1 MRLESKPIDG
11 GNQPMRTISGRVS
24 KRLRAR
30 PDAPSSHGPG
40 QRLAAHLTLIAF
52 VLGSGPG
59 TGWATETALGNVT
72 AIHGE
77 GEFTV
82 NTDAVTEF
90 SQQSPHA
97 ILDWQTDFQQPASH
111 SLEFRQDAGFVV
123 LNQSPGE
130 RASDFW
136 GRVVCDAT
144 CIFANRAGINFQ
156 DGSFVDVGQVIAA
169 AGDLSHS
176 DFLAGQ
182 YRFTGLDGR
191 VTNAGHMQGQGIAL
205 LGRSVANFGHVETP
219 NGSFVMAAG
228 NEIQLRDHNSPIVI
242 QSSLGTDLGAPDDL
256 GGGPAVEN
264 AGTIE
269 AGNGRVRLAAGD
281 MLSFAIR
288 NTGSIHGGSITL
300 EAGEGGGVEV
310 RGVLDT
316 ADRGVAGPEGE
327 TQGGDIDV
335 FGDFVSIQ
343 AGALLDASG
352 AGGGGRIRVGGE
364 FQGGDGA
371 PTARGTYVHATSE
384 LRADATERGN
394 GGEIIVWADE
404 IAQVYGTLSATGGPL
419 GGSGGFAE
427 TSGKQWLDITRA
439 PNLRALSGAPG
450 DLGGDWLIDPNNI
463 TIVAAGCDQNDPA
476 CLDAGLSQAQIENPL
491 FQLDGG
497 PVVRPTVNDSE
508 IQAGLISG
516 ALEQGVSVTILTD
529 TIATEQGNQNG
540 DITVLA
546 AITPDATNASPGS
559 RATLSLLAANHL
571 IVNEAIGV
579 VADPNA
585 DPTAASNL
593 VLSLALRAGD
603 LSQNQNPLPADEI
616 PNAYVGN
623 LEINADINS
632 GAGAVVLDGINV
644 IVEAG
649 TTITTDGG
657 TLAISSFAGNITLG
671 GAIDTTTATRD
682 DEGNEL
688 FGGAVA
694 VFGEAIRVP
703 NSGAAAGE
711 SLVIGGDIVVAG
723 SVNTDGGTIAL
734 FTTGGNVDVAG
745 SLDTSVVE
753 APDTPVAGGNIEM
766 RARRTEFPPLSS
778 QDAEALTAGGGIT
791 VAEGARLV
799 TGGGDV
805 SLGLDATSSTASA
818 YQIVVNGQIDSTGAA
833 DAVGG
838 AVTLVTAD
846 EGASVTIADL
856 TPTDLIHT
864 SIVTAGGRIQ
874 SVGSGSLRLEDATL
888 DARSL
893 PGLDPDFAVS
903 DIGFFHAGDVDIVE
917 STGTTLLAADQA
929 IQIAPGLQIGTGN
942 ITFSGAPEIIGEEVL
957 LSVGDGF
964 GGDSTETSI
973 ALGAADFHSHGG
985 LNAAPLRFS
994 LLQEADFTL
1003 NSTVLDRIAGGNLAQ
1018 LEQLTLAASDGS
1030 LIVDT
1035 GSDVPG
1041 VPGALSAPGPNLELR
1056 LSAGAA
1062 GPGAIVV
1069 VDGVVARA
1077 FSPDSLALL
1086 QLELEQ
1092 GFTVD
1097 ADLADSISGAA
1108 RDLIIRAGTPAVA
1121 EDPSLLIQGSL
1132 SASESIVL
1140 HAGTQGE
1147 GDLAF
1152 AQSDPLAD
1160 PAVNPITLTAP
1171 SLTLRAG
1178 DGDSAGSAAVRS
1190 ETLAPPSVEAPE
1202 GANVLFSSGNAS
1214 ALTAFTLRQDAAIDD
1229 TTVPD
1234 PDRFIGG
1241 VAGVNYTLR
1250 SDGTSGGITLGDD
1263 GAAGVLDTQLSL
1275 HALEGIDLSGI
1286 TEATE
1291 TLRVRSLD
1299 IGGLGAF
1306 TYTQALNE
1314 KVSFT
1319 DPASDPG
1326 SSRLVVRAGLV
1337 NPGTLSFEGDMTLKA
1352 DEIRLVAGDG
1362 VGGNAGDF
1370 ASSVDLSP
1378 SVGAAPIFQSLSPG
1392 TALEFVFRQDAG
1404 IENANLPL
1412 FTENFGGIVP
1422 GRLAIRSDDGGIA
1435 LSVDGTSALPLLQAS
1450 EQLVLSAPTIS
1461 LSRSDGQ
1468 DLVVDDVLQAGPGP
1482 LDLQFRTGG
1491 ANFSAVNSEGTT
1503 DEQTGEILTDAAVLP
1518 GSLLR
1523 LAAFDFD
1530 ETAAPGSGLVPA
1542 AFDFDVVPADAPGLI
1557 SIDQDGDLL
1566 ADPFTDPLAAPGP
1579 QNFIDPG
1586 TQLGLAGNAALN
1598 QVFFTSRH
1606 GSITLTPSSVSGSD
1620 LTLSLESSDF
1630 VDDPFRSIRFD
1641 GAAFDLDS
1649 LIAVNPFGWL
1659 VERATNPGGEVD
1671 LSLRTEGV
1679 LQLRAGLLG
1688 TGNLDFAGDV
1698 VLDAQTLVLSAG
1710 DDPLLPI
1717 YPDAP
1722 ASESLPVVNVR
1733 DANGDPA
1740 VTLQFHE
1747 LENVQTALQIR
1758 QHGSLVDS
1766 DASAVADAL
1775 AAAVAALDPEIP
1787 EELAAIE
1794 ALRAQDGWIEG
1805 ERSLIPL
1812 MSQLEVVD
1820 TAGDPTRLN
1829 QIQLESIAGDIRIH
1843 RMIDFS
1849 DPVNPLPALNA
1860 NNILLG
1866 AGLGPDATNTIRLEQ
1881 NDGHDLDLS
1890 PESNDFAF
1898 DSFVIFG
1905 PRIEFVTTSTSTPT
1919 LTLAGVIK
1927 AENPDLLLLGATTF
1941 DTEGNFLPASP
1952 AALLFEQT
1960 ASFNE
1965 SAGDCALGCLPN
1977 PVTQLGPSGA
1987 GGVDYTIRTVG
1998 ALNAM
2003 GDLVVPGGSIL
2014 IDGTLS
2020 NKLTFS
2026 ALTLDAFAS
2035 GTGTDVIIE
2044 ASPLEIDFDL
2054 ILESLTVGTDSTA
2067 PIGIFLSGS
2076 SATSENSELA
2086 ILTLNDQTFNGE
2098 VTLDGRAE
2106 LAGRVV
2112 HITGAVNAADAGQ
2125 SDELVVA
2132 VRSQA
2137 LLDGNVGENSE
2148 LELLR
2153 INFDPSAVAD
2163 AAQLPTLGLGGDA
2176 DGPTTVRARTIE
2188 ILNAGD
2194 LEQDIEIAHVPR
2206 AALASTIFKKTG
2218 DLEIIADNFS
2228 MGEGEKLSV
2237 GGNLS
2242 ITTRTPAGD
2251 GLAALGD
2258 LSALEIR
2265 VDADTI
2271 EIQRRAPG
2279 EYIDS
2284 SGIIRP
2290 DGGVDYVANF
2300 IDFQG
2305 TIELVGTGANPVFGI
2320 PDPQS
2325 IPAWMLPFSTFQ
2337 SQVNAELLTTA
2348 NLAIPPDYISLADLH
2363 PQGGSRD
2370 DPSTMFIE
2378 SEVVPL
2384 PVAWVAAPWLPIN
2397 HASVEELGIDVQ
2409 PMSVAEYMSQLRGA
2423 TLIDDVGQG
2432 LTPGDG
2438 RPLRVSDARIE
2449 GTEAA
2454 RAVALL
2460 NELLGPQ
2467 RGRALRVRIAL
2478 QNALDQYLR
2487 TSGARRV
2494 VGFELRRFVKNR
2506 PSSLFA
2512 AYKALEDLDLLF
2524 ALHRGLGLTP
2534 GEYRPIQASWL
2545 KAIRPE
2551 GITTRELA
2559 EAIQPSRYVRG
2570 SDVLDIFG
2578 E

>member
-1 MRLESKPIDG
+1 MRLESQPIDE
-11 GNQPMRTISGRVS
+11 GNQPMRTTSGRVS
-24 KRLRAR
+24 EGLRAR
-30 PDAPSSHGPG
+30 PDPPSSHGPG

-169 AGDLSHS
+169 AGDLAQS

-182 YRFTGLDGR
+182 YHFTGLDGR

-242 QSSLGTDLGAPDDL
+242 QSSLGAPDDL

-264 AGTIE
+264 TGTIE

-288 NTGSIHGGSITL
+288 NTGSIRGGSITL

-310 RGVLDT
+310 RGVLDA
-316 ADRGVAGPEGE
+316 ADRGAAGPDGE
-327 TQGGDIDV
+327 TRGGEIDV

-352 AGGGGRIRVGGE
+352 AGGGGRVRVGGE

-371 PTARGTYVHATSE
+371 PTARGTYVHTTSE

-404 IAQVYGTLSATGGPL
+404 IAQIYGTLSATGGPL
-419 GGSGGFAE
+419 GGSGGFVE

-463 TIVAAGCDQNDPA
+463 TIVAAGCDQSDPA
-476 CLDAGLSQAQIENPL
+476 CLDPGLSQAQIENPL

-497 PVVRPTVNDSE
+497 PVIRPTVDDSE

-516 ALEQGVSVTILTD
+516 ALEQGVNVTILTD
-529 TIATEQGNQNG
+529 TIAAQQGDQNG

-559 RATLSLLAANHL
+559 RATLSLLAANNL
-571 IVNEAIGV
+571 IVNAAIGV
-579 VADPNA
+579 FPDPNA

-593 VLSLALRAGD
+593 ALSLVLRAGD

-623 LEINADINS
+623 LEINADINT
-632 GAGAVVLDGINV
+632 GGGAVVLDGINV
-644 IVEAG
+644 IVGAD
-649 TTITTDGG
+649 ITTDGG

-703 NSGAAAGE
+703 NSGAQPGE
-711 SLVIGGDIVVAG
+711 SLVIGGNIVVAG
-723 SVNTDGGTIAL
+723 TVNTDGGTVAL
-734 FTTGGNVDVAG
+734 FTTGGNINVAG
-745 SLDTSVVE
+745 EVDTSVLQ
-753 APDTPVAGGNIEM
+753 ALDTPVAGGNIEM

-778 QDAEALTAGGGIT
+778 QDPEALTEGGGIT

-805 SLGLDATSSTASA
+805 TLGLDATSSTASA

-838 AVTLVTAD
+838 AVILVTAD

-874 SVGSGSLRLEDATL
+874 SVGSGSFRLEDATL

-903 DIGFFHAGDVDIVE
+903 DIGIFHAGDVDIVE

-964 GGDSTETSI
+964 GGESTEASI

-1003 NSTVLDRIAGGNLAQ
+1003 DSTVLDRIAGGNLAQ

-1069 VDGVVARA
+1069 VDGVVDRA

-1108 RDLIIRAGTPAVA
+1108 RDLIIRAGTPAIA

-1214 ALTAFTLRQDAAIDD
+1214 ALTAFTLRQDAPIDD

-1234 PDRFIGG
+1234 PDRFTNG
-1241 VAGVNYTLR
+1241 VAGVDYTLR
-1250 SDGTSGGITLGDD
+1250 SDGTGTEGTGITLGDD
-1263 GAAGVLDTQLSL
+1263 GAAGLLDTRLSL
-1275 HALEGIDLSGI
+1275 HALGDIDLSAI
-1286 TEATE
+1286 TE
-1291 TLRVRSLD
+1291 TLQVRGLD

-1362 VGGNAGDF
+1362 VGGNAGEF

-1378 SVGAAPIFQSLSPG
+1378 SAGAAPIFQSLSPG
-1392 TALEFVFRQDAG
+1392 TALEFVLRQDAS

-1412 FTENFGGIVP
+1412 LTENFGGIVP
-1422 GRLAIRSDDGGIA
+1422 GRLAIRSDDGVIA
-1435 LSVDGTSALPLLQAS
+1435 LSVNASSNLPLLQAS
-1450 EQLVLSAPTIS
+1450 ERLVLSAPTIS
-1461 LSRSDGQ
+1461 LTRSDGEN
-1468 DLVVDDVLQAGPGP
+1468 LVVGDVLQSGAGP

-1503 DEQTGEILTDAAVLP
+1503 DAQTGEILTDAQVLP
-1518 GSLLR
+1518 GSQLR
-1523 LAAFDFD
+1523 LTAFDFD
-1530 ETAAPGSGLVPA
+1530 ETAAPESGLVPA
-1542 AFDFDVVPADAPGLI
+1542 AFEFDVVPADAPGLI

-1566 ADPFTDPLAAPGP
+1566 ADDLAPAGS

-1630 VDDPFRSIRFD
+1630 LADPSRSIRFD

-1722 ASESLPVVNVR
+1722 PSQSLPVVNVR
-1733 DANGDPA
+1733 DADGNPT
-1740 VTLQFHE
+1740 VTLRFHE

-1758 QHGSLVDS
+1758 QHGSLLDS

-1787 EELAAIE
+1787 EELEAIQ
-1794 ALRAQDGWIEG
+1794 ALRAQDGWVEG

-1812 MSQLEVVD
+1812 MSQVEVVD
-1820 TAGDPTRLN
+1820 TAGDPARLD
-1829 QIQLESIAGDIRIH
+1829 QFQLDSIAGDIRIH
-1843 RMIDFS
+1843 RMIDFN

-1866 AGLGPDATNTIRLEQ
+1866 AGLGLDATNTIRLEQ

-1890 PESNDFAF
+1890 PDSNDFAF

-1905 PRIEFVTTSTSTPT
+1905 PRIEFVTTSTP
-1919 LTLAGVIK
+1919 TLAGVIK
-1927 AENPDLLLLGATTF
+1927 AENPDLLLLGATNF
-1941 DTEGNFLPASP
+1941 DADGNFLPASP

-1965 SAGDCALGCLPN
+1965 SAGNCAQGCLPN
-1977 PVTQLGPSGA
+1977 PATQLGPSGA

-1998 ALNAM
+1998 TLNAM
-2003 GDLVVPGGSIL
+2003 GGPVLPGGSIL

-2035 GTGTDVIIE
+2035 GTGADVIIE

-2067 PIGIFLSGS
+2067 PIGIFLSASG
-2076 SATSENSELA
+2076 AGSENPELA

-2098 VTLDGRAE
+2098 VTVDGRVE

-2112 HITGAVNAADAGQ
+2112 HVTGSVDAADTAP

-2137 LLDGNVGENSE
+2137 LLDGDVGVNSD

-2242 ITTRTPAGD
+2242 ITARTPAGD
-2251 GLAALGD
+2251 GHAALGD

-2279 EYIDS
+2279 EYIDAN
-2284 SGIIRP
+2284 GIIQP
-2290 DGGVDYVANF
+2290 DGGVDYVANLINF
-2300 IDFQG
+2300 VG
-2305 TIELVGTGANPVFGI
+2305 PIELTGAGANPVFGI

-2337 SQVNAELLTTA
+2337 SQANAELLTTA

-2378 SEVVPL
+2378 SEIVPL

-2438 RPLRVSDARIE
+2438 RPLRISDARIE

-2467 RGRALRVRIAL
+2467 RGRALRVRTAL